1 MKKVVAKRVPKTRV
15 CTFCLN
21 DFTEDQTWWVDMKMH
36 RTDPNCTSLYS
47 VPTCGPC
54 KDDPDNSWMIVG
66 IAEEPKPKKIK
77 KSKS

>member
-1 MKKVVAKRVPKTRV
+1 MKKPTDRKGPKIRV

-21 DFTEDQTWWVDMKMH
+21 NFTEDQIWWVDMKMH
-36 RTDPNCTSLYS
+36 RSDPNCTSLYS

-54 KDDPDNSWMIVG
+54 KDSPKNSWMVVG
-66 IAEEPKPKKIK
+66 IAKEPKLKKVK